1 MRVAPGQGQECH
13 PEEARRAGGGRG
25 HPLGESC
32 REGREGLGE
41 AGAPVLR
48 GCRTR
53 APQGSPCVGRRVSKT
68 ARSCPHGRAA
78 SGTDGDVETRAS
90 GKVLRKDPQAPGPP
104 GSPLQAGP
112 PGSKQAAS
120 SPQLLYAPPRPWLLR
135 RVHTHKTPP
144 PTPNPI
150 GTSLIFTWK
159 EKVSNFQIHFLNKW
173 NS

>member
-1 MRVAPGQGQECH
+1 MSDAGIPPVPARRRAVRVAPGQGQECH
-13 PEEARRAGGGRG
+13 PEEARRAEGGQG

-32 REGREGLGE
+32 HEGREGLGE

-78 SGTDGDVETRAS
+78 SGTDGNVETRAS

-104 GSPLQAGP
+104 GSLPFKLVLREASRLQALP
-112 PGSKQAAS
+112 SSSTPLPDPGSSGGSTPTKR
-120 SPQLLYAPPRPWLLR
+120 PLLPPILLGP
-135 RVHTHKTPP
+135 V
-144 PTPNPI
+144 
-150 GTSLIFTWK
+150 
-159 EKVSNFQIHFLNKW
+159 
-173 NS
+173 